1 MNQKIKD
8 NDNHSL
14 FKIKSTQELKKLLST
29 GTDINILTS
38 SGQNALFHCKYPELM
53 KEIISA
59 GININQTDMLERNAL
74 FYTPSPETLSVLTE
88 NGIDINHTDI
98 MGRNALFYIRD
109 AGSIRL
115 LVRNGININYTDHE
129 GKNAL
134 FFATCESSARELLD
148 SGIDIN
154 HTDNEGG
161 NALFYAFNPDVARL
175 LIQRGINVN
184 HRNMYNNNA
193 INISYINYTR
203 TDLLNVFFAAGLDPD
218 IQDYYGNSLFF
229 YANTKATSDILI
241 NNGCDINHVNN
252 NGETVFEY
260 IQTMLFSNS
269 QLDERLSVLTPY
281 VNLIKASPL
290 IFNRLTYGCLELI
303 KILKSQN
310 IDYKISER
318 CVVRY
323 PNKEIKKFI
332 TEVQKIIDISNIT
345 LCSWYDTP
353 LVSLKNKEI
362 IKWFIRNNVRVNVND
377 IEEENLRTEILSYIA
392 SREKKE
398 IRQSLDTPK
407 SSPSIKKRL

>member
-1 MNQKIKD
+1 MNHKLTKNDD
-8 NDNHSL
+8 NSL
-14 FKIKSTQELKKLLST
+14 FKIKSLQELKKFLST
-29 GTDINILTS
+29 GTNINMLTS
-38 SGQNALFHCKYPELM
+38 SGQNALFQCKYPELI
-53 KEIISA
+53 KEMISA
-59 GININQTDMLERNAL
+59 GININQADMLDRNAL
-74 FYTPSPETLSVLTE
+74 FYTPCPETLSVLTE

-109 AGSIRL
+109 AGSVRL
-115 LVRNGININYTDHE
+115 LVKNGININHTDHE

-134 FFATCESSARELLD
+134 FFATSESSARELLD

-154 HTDNEGG
+154 HTDNQRR

-184 HRNMYNNNA
+184 HRDMYNNNA
-193 INISYINYTR
+193 INISYINYTD

-269 QLDERLSVLTPY
+269 QLDERLCVLTPY
-281 VNLIKASPL
+281 VHLIKTSPL
-290 IFNRLTYGCLELI
+290 NFNRLTYGCLELI
-303 KILKSQN
+303 KILQVQN
-310 IDYKISER
+310 IGFKISER

-332 TEVQKIIDISNIT
+332 TEAQKIIDISNIT

-353 LVSLKNKEI
+353 LVSLKNREI

-377 IEEENLRTEILSYIA
+377 IEEENLRTEILAYIA
-392 SREKKE
+392 SREKNDLRIILHSNKKHAGC
-398 IRQSLDTPK
+398 R
-407 SSPSIKKRL
+407 KRL

>member
-1 MNQKIKD
+1 MNQKSQNK
-8 NDNHSL
+8 NTLNL
-14 FKIKSTQELKKLLST
+14 FKIKSPQELKKLLST
-29 GTDINILTS
+29 GTDINMLTS
-38 SGQNALFHCKYPELM
+38 SGLNALFHCKYPELM
-53 KEIISA
+53 KEMINA
-59 GININQTDMLERNAL
+59 GINVNQTDTSGKNALFYTPCPETLRVLTEHGIDIKHTDTLGRNAL
-74 FYTPSPETLSVLTE
+74 FYTSDAESV
-88 NGIDINHTDI
+88 
-98 MGRNALFYIRD
+98 
-109 AGSIRL
+109 RL
-115 LVRNGININYTDHE
+115 LVKNGININHTDHE

-134 FFATCESSARELLD
+134 FCVTSESSARELLD
-148 SGIDIN
+148 SGIDIY

-193 INISYINYTR
+193 INISYINYTH
-203 TDLLNVFFAAGLDPD
+203 TDLLSVFFAAGLDPD

-269 QLDERLSVLTPY
+269 RLDERLSVLTPY
-281 VNLIKASPL
+281 VHLFKASPL

-310 IDYKISER
+310 IDYKINER

-323 PNKEIKKFI
+323 PNKDFKHFI
-332 TEVQKIIDISNIT
+332 TEAQKIIDFSDIT

-353 LVSLKNKEI
+353 LVQEKNKEI

-377 IEEENLRTEILSYIA
+377 IEEEEVRTEILAYIA
-392 SREKKE
+392 LREKKE
-398 IRQSLDTPK
+398 LRQTINTNK
-407 SSPSIKKRL
+407 NNRICKKRL

>member
-1 MNQKIKD
+1 MNHKLKN

-14 FKIKSTQELKKLLST
+14 FKIKWPQELKKLLST
-29 GTDINILTS
+29 GTDINMLTS

-53 KEIISA
+53 KEMINA
-59 GININQTDMLERNAL
+59 GININKTDTSGKNAI
-74 FYTPSPETLSVLTE
+74 FYTLCSETLNILTE

-98 MGRNALFYIRD
+98 MGRNSLFYNRD
-109 AGSIRL
+109 AESVRL
-115 LVRNGININYTDHE
+115 LVKNGININHTDHE

-134 FFATCESSARELLD
+134 FCATSESSARELLD

-193 INISYINYTR
+193 INISYINYTN
-203 TDLLNVFFAAGLDPD
+203 TDLLNLFFAAGLDPD
-218 IQDYYGNSLFF
+218 IQDYYGNSLLF
-229 YANTKATSDILI
+229 YSNTKATSDILI

-269 QLDERLSVLTPY
+269 QLDERLSALTPY
-281 VNLIKASPL
+281 VHLIKTSPL

-303 KILKSQN
+303 KILKSRN
-310 IDYKISER
+310 IDYKISQR

-377 IEEENLRTEILSYIA
+377 IEEENIRTEILSYIA

-398 IRQSLDTPK
+398 IRQLLDTTK